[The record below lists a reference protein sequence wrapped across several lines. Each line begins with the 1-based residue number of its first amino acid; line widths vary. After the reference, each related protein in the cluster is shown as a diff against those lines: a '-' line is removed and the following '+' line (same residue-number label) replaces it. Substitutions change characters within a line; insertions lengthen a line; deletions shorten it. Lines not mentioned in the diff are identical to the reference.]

1 MPSLN
6 ACPDAPPDHIAA
18 LTVAPAV
25 SPSPSTAVSTV
36 RVVLVDD
43 SPAIRM
49 ALRELLDS
57 MAGGRTFEIVGEAG
71 TGSEG
76 IYLAAAE
83 RPDLVILDVEMPVMG
98 GMVALPQIL
107 RAAPA
112 AQVVV
117 FSATD
122 SRQEALELGATA
134 FVPKGDAAAL
144 VETIA
149 ACCPGGSPAGVPTLS
164 EAGSR

>member
-1 MPSLN
+1 MPSLK
-6 ACPDAPPDHIAA
+6 ACPDAP
-18 LTVAPAV
+18 PAV

-112 AQVVV
+112 AQVIV

-122 SRQEALELGATA
+122 SRQDALELGATA
-134 FVPKGDAAAL
+134 FAPKGDAAPWSRPSRP
-144 VETIA
+144 A
-149 ACCPGGSPAGVPTLS
+149 ARVAPRLARRRFPRPAPASSP
-164 EAGSR
+164 

>member
-1 MPSLN
+1 
-6 ACPDAPPDHIAA
+6 
-18 LTVAPAV
+18 
-25 SPSPSTAVSTV
+25 
-36 RVVLVDD
+36 
-43 SPAIRM
+43 
-49 ALRELLDS
+49 
-57 MAGGRTFEIVGEAG
+57 
-71 TGSEG
+71 
-76 IYLAAAE
+76 
-83 RPDLVILDVEMPVMG
+83 VILDVEMPVMG

-112 AQVVV
+112 AQVIV